1 MSTPFIGQITAFAGN
16 FAPRG
21 WALCN
26 GQTLSIQQNAA
37 LFSILGTTYGGNGTT
52 TFQLPNL
59 QGRVIIHPG
68 SSPGLS
74 TYVLGEVGGSE
85 NVTLLQNQ
93 MPIHTHTVTAQGAG
107 GNAVSPANAFP
118 AQDGSGKPAIP
129 IYATGNP
136 TPNVTMAPNVIGT
149 AGGSVPVEVLNP
161 YLCIN
166 FIIALE
172 GTFPSRN

>member
-1 MSTPFIGQITAFAGN
+1 MSQQYIAELRIFSFGITPK
-16 FAPRG
+16 G
-21 WALCN
+21 WAQCN

-93 MPIHTHTVTAQGAG
+93 MPIHTHT
-107 GNAVSPANAFP
+107 
-118 AQDGSGKPAIP
+118 
-129 IYATGNP
+129 
-136 TPNVTMAPNVIGT
+136 
-149 AGGSVPVEVLNP
+149 
-161 YLCIN
+161 
-166 FIIALE
+166 
-172 GTFPSRN
+172 